1 VPEDDR
7 PPGFDPLRPPSPL
20 TWQER
25 VVELSQLVRT
35 PGRAFALAVLVAGTA
50 VAAFA
55 LLRPAPA
62 GPAPE
67 LSLPMASS
75 SPATGAGAPV
85 STTATLVVHAAGAVK
100 APGLYQLAS
109 GARVNDLVVAAGGL
123 AADADADRVNLA
135 AALADGERVYIPR
148 VGEAVPSAGGSGADG
163 STSSGPIDINTA
175 TVDELD
181 SLPGIGPS
189 IAQAIVDER
198 ERNGPFRSVDDL
210 ERVRGVGPAKLEQ
223 LRHLVTVSVR

>member
-7 PPGFDPLRPPSPL
+7 PSGVDPLRPLAPP
-20 TWQER
+20 TWRER
-25 VVELSQLVRT
+25 VEDLAQLVRT
-35 PGRAFALAVLVAGTA
+35 PGRAIAVGLLLVGAA

-55 LLRPAPA
+55 VLRPAPS

-75 SPATGAGAPV
+75 PSSSSASTAATTEPAM
-85 STTATLVVHAAGAVK
+85 LVVHAAGAVN
-100 APGLYQLAS
+100 APGLYRLAS
-109 GARVNDLVVAAGGL
+109 GARVDDLISAAGGL
-123 AADADADRVNLA
+123 AGDADGDRINLA
-135 AALADGERVYIPR
+135 APLADGQRVYIPR
-148 VGEAVPSAGGSGADG
+148 VGETVPPAEGPTAASSGSA
-163 STSSGPIDINTA
+163 SSGPIDINTA

-189 IAQAIVDER
+189 IAQAIIDER

-210 ERVRGVGPAKLEQ
+210 ERVRGIGPSKLDQ
-223 LRHLVTVSVR
+223 IRDLVTV

>member
-7 PPGFDPLRPPSPL
+7 PPGVDPLRPLAPP
-20 TWQER
+20 TWRER
-25 VVELSQLVRT
+25 LEDAAQLVGT
-35 PGRAFALAVLVAGTA
+35 PGRAIAFALLLVGVA

-55 LLRPAPA
+55 VLRPAPS

-75 SPATGAGAPV
+75 SPAT
-85 STTATLVVHAAGAVK
+85 STATSTEQTVLVVHAAGAVN
-100 APGLYQLAS
+100 APGLYRVPS
-109 GARVNDLVVAAGGL
+109 GSRVDDLISAAGGL
-123 AADADADRVNLA
+123 AEDADRDRINLA
-135 AALADGERVYIPR
+135 APLADGERVYIPR
-148 VGEAVPSAGGSGADG
+148 AGEAVPPAEGPAPAGGSA
-163 STSSGPIDINTA
+163 SSGPIDLNTA

-189 IAQAIVDER
+189 IAKAIVDER

-210 ERVRGVGPAKLEQ
+210 ERVRGIGPSKLDQ
-223 LRHLVTVSVR
+223 IRALVTV